1 MHIPLALIG
10 QGYITCPCLEKRL
23 EREVECSCLAQVME
37 GAGKPRKNQYLAKSC
52 AVSLEVGGVFI
63 ILLGYEKTK
72 RVLPVFKLVGVMG

>member
-1 MHIPLALIG
+1 M
-10 QGYITCPCLEKRL
+10 
-23 EREVECSCLAQVME
+23 AQVME